1 MVRRLAVLALWISLV
16 IPSISTAQRAGS
28 RAAAG
33 EKTKVTGP
41 VKGAPR
47 GSTFVI
53 ATKKGTTTVDASKA
67 TIRHKG
73 RFANVAM
80 IRPGTFVQATGT
92 LSGSTL
98 MAAEV
103 NIIRIPGAPGN
114 LKPPKK
120 GP

>member
-1 MVRRLAVLALWISLV
+1 MIKRFAFFALWLCLV
-16 IPSISTAQRAGS
+16 LPCVASAQKERARPS
-28 RAAAG
+28 AASQ
-33 EKTKVTGP
+33 TKITGP

-47 GSTFVI
+47 GSSFVI
-53 ATKKGTTTVDASKA
+53 ATRKGTTTIDASKA

-80 IRPGTFVQATGT
+80 IKPGTFVQATGT

-103 NIIRIPGAPGN
+103 NIIRIPGAP
-114 LKPPKK
+114 KAPKK
-120 GP
+120 SPGA